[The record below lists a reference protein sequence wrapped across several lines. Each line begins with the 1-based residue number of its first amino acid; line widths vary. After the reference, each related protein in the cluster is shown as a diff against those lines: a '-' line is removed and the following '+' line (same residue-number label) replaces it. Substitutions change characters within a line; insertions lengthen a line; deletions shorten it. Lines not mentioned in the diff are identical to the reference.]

1 MKLLSNFVLVFAL
14 MSSIHLEAQTMLPYK
29 NPNLS
34 PQERAEDLCSRLTL
48 KEKAQIMIDVSKEVK
63 RMDIPHFDWWNEAL
77 HGVGRNGFATV
88 FPITMSMASSWNDAL
103 LYRVFDAVSDEL
115 RAKNNDARRNGTLAR
130 YRGVSIWTPN
140 INIFRDPRWGRGQET
155 YGEDPYLTS
164 VMGLAVVR
172 GLQGPEGSKYYKTL
186 ACAKHFAVHSGPE
199 WNRHYFNVEDVP
211 ARDLWETYLPA
222 FKSIVKDGNV
232 REVMCA
238 YQRIDGD
245 PCCGSNRYL
254 RQILRDEWGF
264 DGLVVSDCGAVDDFW
279 KQGRHGV
286 SEDAKDASAKAVLS
300 GTDVECGSNYLKL
313 PDAVKAG
320 KITEAQI
327 DESVVKLLKARFE
340 VGDFDSDD
348 LVEWRKIGLDVV
360 ASKEHKQLALDM
372 ARQGIVLL
380 QNRNNLLP
388 LSKDAKV
395 AVVGPNA
402 TNITMLWGN
411 YSGYPTERV
420 SLLDGIKGMAANVKY
435 IPGCDYCHNESV
447 ASRFSELYG
456 KDGKPGMKG
465 VYWNNTELKGDTV
478 NTVTYTSAIS
488 LNNGGAT
495 VFAPG
500 VNLENFSARYEG
512 VFRPTRTEKVVVNIT
527 GDDRMRII
535 FAGDT
540 ICDVWK
546 SRQRVQAWNGEVN
559 VEAGKEYPVVVEYMQ
574 GESYAQFTFD
584 LGAKQQTTPQEV
596 VNQVADCDVV
606 LFMGGISP
614 SLEGE
619 EMKVSEPGFKGGD
632 RTSIELPQSQRD
644 VVAALAKA
652 GKKIVFVNCSGSAVA
667 LTPEAEACDAVV
679 QAWYGG
685 EKGPQAL
692 AEVLFGD
699 VNPSGKLPI
708 TFYKDDSQLPD
719 FLDYTMK
726 NRTYRYFTGNPLWAF
741 GHGLSYTSFS
751 IGKAKYDKKKGELT
765 FTVTNTGSREGT
777 EVAQVYVRRIA
788 DSEGP
793 QKTLRAFQRVNLK
806 AGESQSVCIDLHRD
820 KFECWDETTNTMR
833 VVPGK
838 YEIMVGNASDDA
850 NMQKIAVSIK

>member
-1 MKLLSNFVLVFAL
+1 MKSKYIITLFLLVIVSC
-14 MSSIHLEAQTMLPYK
+14 IKAQTMLPYQ
-29 NPNLS
+29 NPSLS
-34 PQERAEDLCSRLTL
+34 SEERAKDLCSRLTL
-48 KEKAQIMIDVSKEVK
+48 EEKAKIMIDVSREVK
-63 RMDIPHFDWWNEAL
+63 RMGIPRFDWWNEAL
-77 HGVGRNGFATV
+77 HGVGRNGYATV

-103 LYRVFDAVSDEL
+103 LYSVFDAVSDEL
-115 RAKNNDARRNGTLAR
+115 RAKNNEARRNGTLER

-155 YGEDPYLTS
+155 YGEDPYLTTQ
-164 VMGLAVVR
+164 MGLAVVR
-172 GLQGPEGSKYYKTL
+172 GLQGAEGSKYYKTL

-222 FKSIVKDGNV
+222 FKALVQKGNV

-279 KQGRHGV
+279 KEGRHGV

-348 LVEWRKIGLDVV
+348 LVSWRKIGMDVV

-380 QNRNNLLP
+380 QNKNNILP
-388 LSKDAKV
+388 LRKDAKV

-411 YSGYPTERV
+411 YSGYPTERE
-420 SLLDGIKGMAANVKY
+420 SILDAVKKISADVRY
-435 IPGCDYCHNESV
+435 ISGCDYCHNISLV
-447 ASRFSELYG
+447 SRFSEIYG
-456 KDGKPGMKG
+456 ADGKPGLKG
-465 VYWNNTELKGDTV
+465 VYWNNTKFEGDAV
-478 NTVTYTSAIS
+478 NEVTYTSPIN

-512 VFRPTRTEKVVVNIT
+512 VFRPTRTEKVLVNIT

-546 SRQRVQAWNGEVN
+546 SRQRVQAWNGEIN
-559 VEAGKEYPVVVEYMQ
+559 VEAGKEYPIIVEYMQ
-574 GESYAQFTFD
+574 GESYAQLTFD
-584 LGAKQQTTPQEV
+584 LGVKEQTTPQDV
-596 VNQVADCDVV
+596 VSKVADCDVV
-606 LFMGGISP
+606 LFVGGISP

-652 GKKIVFVNCSGSAVA
+652 GKKVVFVNCSGSAMA
-667 LTPEAEACDAVV
+667 LTPEAEACEAVV

-708 TFYKDDSQLPD
+708 TFYKSDADLPD
-719 FLDYTMK
+719 FLDYTMQ
-726 NRTYRYFTGNPLWAF
+726 NRTYRYFKGEPLWAF
-741 GHGLSYTSFS
+741 GHGLSYTTFTIS
-751 IGKAKYDKKKGELT
+751 KAKFNAKKGELT
-765 FTVTNTGSREGT
+765 FNIANTGSCEGT
-777 EVAQVYVRRIA
+777 EVAQVYIRRIA
-788 DSEGP
+788 DTNGP
-793 QKTLRAFQRVNLK
+793 QKSLRAFKRVNLK
-806 AGESQSVCIDLHRD
+806 AGETQTVSIDLNSE
-820 KFECWDETTNTMR
+820 KFEGWDEATNTMR

-838 YEIMVGNASDDA
+838 YEIMVGNASDDR
-850 NMQKIAVSIK
+850 NMQKVVVNK